1 MGKLQRAL
9 RFQLDAQGYYKE
21 ITRGYKGRGYK
32 GTVGLKFELILGE
45 VTKGPLDLVLELVE
59 RLLKKA

>member
-1 MGKLQRAL
+1 LGKLQRAL

-21 ITRGYKGRGYK
+21 ITRGYK